1 MEAARGRQAPGT
13 TDLTTQAA
21 LDRARSAVVT
31 VACRE
36 SQIARLGYIDQQM
49 TDAQRVKEMPSEHR
63 AVLMAN
69 LRQLDAEARLGSAS
83 IDLTP

>member
-1 MEAARGRQAPGT
+1 MEAARGRRVPGT
-13 TDLTTQAA
+13 TDLVTQAS

-36 SQIARLGYIDQQM
+36 SQIARIGYIDQQM
-49 TDAQRVKEMPSEHR
+49 TDAERLKEMPPEHR

-69 LRQLDAEARLGSAS
+69 LRSLDAEARLG
-83 IDLTP
+83 